1 MLYPGPHGPSL
12 ISEEFNEWCVKNNVQ
27 ATVKP
32 LPNPGN
38 PYQAVRML
46 EFRSFSKSVIKVT
59 QKDRKKTEHYIP
71 AEGTIQFIIKPDEQ
85 LPDIEKVEDA
95 I

>member
-1 MLYPGPHGPSL
+1 MLQGLNSVNF
-12 ISEEFNEWCVKNNVQ
+12 ISEEFNQWCVQNNVQ
-27 ATVKP
+27 VTVKP

-46 EFRSFSKSVIKVT
+46 EFRSFSRSVIKVT
-59 QKDRKKTEHYIP
+59 QKDRNRTEHYIP